1 MGDIP
6 NRQTAEPQVDR
17 PRMGKEWM
25 KINGPSILVW
35 GTFCILVMAST
46 ELFVRL
52 WQQTRSVMED
62 DECAA
67 TRSDLEFM
75 VVMNRVGIIVQCCLC
90 IRLLWPLTMGK
101 PADGSASTATTAD
114 SEDKSNDLVEGQ
126 AVMEEKSAN
135 LRVVLSDLEK
145 AKNDLKM
152 AKEYLEESR
161 KELEELNRS
170 VNALLVA
177 LQKKRA

>member
-6 NRQTAEPQVDR
+6 NGQTSEPQVDR
-17 PRMGKEWM
+17 PRMGKEWV

-46 ELFVRL
+46 ELLVRL
-52 WQQTRSVMED
+52 WQQRRS
-62 DECAA
+62 
-67 TRSDLEFM
+67 
-75 VVMNRVGIIVQCCLC
+75 
-90 IRLLWPLTMGK
+90 
-101 PADGSASTATTAD
+101 PADGSASTATAAD
-114 SEDKSNDLVEGQ
+114 SEGKSNGLVEGQ

-170 VNALLVA
+170 VDTLLVA
-177 LQKKRA
+177 LHKKRA